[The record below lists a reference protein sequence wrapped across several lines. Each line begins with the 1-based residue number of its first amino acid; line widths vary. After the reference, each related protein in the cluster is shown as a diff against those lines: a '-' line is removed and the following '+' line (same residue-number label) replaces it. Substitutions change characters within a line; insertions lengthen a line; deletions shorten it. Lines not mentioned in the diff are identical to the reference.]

1 MKKFALSVLVVLFLI
16 CFRLPEATAASY
28 YAGKVIKIVVGYKPG
43 GGYDRMAR
51 LVAKHLPKYIPGKPA
66 IIIENMEGA
75 SSIIAANHVYNIAK
89 PDGLTIG
96 TFNRTI
102 PFAQLTRLEGVK
114 FDVLKYAW
122 IGSTA
127 VESTILTLRT
137 DLPFKTFDDVLR
149 SKSPVM
155 LACSGPTDISGQFPT
170 LLKAFAGLNIKL
182 IVYPSS
188 ADQMLA
194 VERKEVDGRAG
205 TYSSLKPFID
215 RGIVRPFIRGR
226 VSEKG
231 TEQLPVNEDIATSKI
246 GKAVMY
252 MFSAADLIGRPFVCP
267 PGTPPEVIK
276 ILADGFAKVAGDPQM
291 QEDARKSSME
301 IQYTSGKEIVKVIN
315 SVFSQPKEIIAEF
328 SKHVMF

>member
-1 MKKFALSVLVVLFLI
+1 MNKYIIAIFAFLFFIFLSLS
-16 CFRLPEATAASY
+16 EAVAAPY
-28 YAGKVIKIVVGYKPG
+28 YEGKIIRIVVGYKPG

-75 SSIIAANHVYNIAK
+75 SSIIAANYVYNIAK

-102 PFAQLTRLEGVK
+102 PFAQLTKLEGVK
-114 FDVLKYAW
+114 FDILKYAW

-127 VESTILTLRT
+127 VESTILTMRT
-137 DLPFKTFDDVLR
+137 DLPFKTFDDVLK
-149 SKSPVM
+149 SKSPII

-170 LLKAFAGLNIKL
+170 LLKTYAGLNIKL

-226 VSEKG
+226 VAEKG
-231 TEQLPVNEDIATSKI
+231 MERLPVNEDIATSKI

-252 MFSAADLIGRPFVCP
+252 MFSAADLIGRPFVST
-267 PGTPPEVIK
+267 PGTPPAVIN
-276 ILADGFAKVAGDPQM
+276 ILADGFAKLADDPQM
-291 QEDARKSSME
+291 REDARKASMD
-301 IQYTSGKEIVKVIN
+301 IQYTPGKEIVKVIN
-315 SVFSQPKEIIAEF
+315 SVFNQPKDVIAEF